1 MALNL
6 LSLNMC
12 VGLISRE
19 GSSNCSASKVLAVL
33 RELKNEKDLLV
44 VVLLLP
50 EKWQPPKEDISFFL
64 AVQTSTR

>member
-1 MALNL
+1 
-6 LSLNMC
+6 
-12 VGLISRE
+12 
-19 GSSNCSASKVLAVL
+19 VLAVL